1 MLFCK
6 EKTESVTEMT
16 FSGTNLLFYNM
27 VYYKITSLESLRH
40 APKKIVKTQHL
51 ISANKF
57 TIFKLIFVVNS
68 KLRRMQNL
76 SQILE
81 PQVFKLFFPSF
92 SKEMSCLSC
101 MIHCL
106 LSCIMSFLKE
116 TFLQL
121 LHLAKQIANGPIKT
135 LLQSFKIGLKF
146 FLGFFKKNLLF

>member
-1 MLFCK
+1 MLLLFCK

-51 ISANKF
+51 ISANNF

-116 TFLQL
+116 TFFTTFAPSETNCKWTHQ
-121 LHLAKQIANGPIKT
+121 NNT
-135 LLQSFKIGLKF
+135 KF
-146 FLGFFKKNLLF
+146 SKLGWGFF